1 MPDLQHRE
9 LGYILIMVSVLG
21 LVIVVCF
28 LQAKGDAC
36 GVLTINDGKDDGAS
50 LLKKTISAFN
60 QKCRAGKD
68 IVYLSF

>member
-1 MPDLQHRE
+1 MQHRE
-9 LGYILIMVSVLG
+9 LGYILIMASVLG

-50 LLKKTISAFN
+50 LLKKTISVFK
-60 QKCRAGKD
+60 QKCRAGKELHF
-68 IVYLSF
+68 IV